1 MIKQKLPVFHNT
13 SPKVL
18 AIKRNADVEAE
29 KTHCCKGLACAWASW
44 LRGQLWQWLCQ
55 ASSAIRES
63 FPSLHHLLL
72 GWHKH
77 FSSCMTCIL
86 PAQRQQA
93 GPSLSKQLLP
103 VATPVQEFPVWSQK
117 RHSSHS
123 FAAIAQPDCRNQA
136 PSSFISLAKCV
147 PTTSC
152 ASICNLLWLHEILFF
167 HQTRE
172 FPGKKSYNL
181 NAGKGRKPASP
192 LPNSEMWA
200 SENTKKHPPGTQ

>member
-1 MIKQKLPVFHNT
+1 MQMLKLRKTIAAKAWHMPG
-13 SPKVL
+13 P
-18 AIKRNADVEAE
+18 ADYV
-29 KTHCCKGLACAWASW
+29 AS
-44 LRGQLWQWLCQ
+44 CD
-55 ASSAIRES
+55 SDSARPALPSGKHPSI
-63 FPSLHHLLL
+63 PSLHHLPL
-72 GWHKH
+72 GWHNH

-86 PAQRQQA
+86 PAQKQQA

-117 RHSSHS
+117 KHSSHS

-136 PSSFISLAKCV
+136 SSSFISLAKWV
-147 PTTSC
+147 PSTSR
-152 ASICNLLWLHEILFF
+152 ASICNLLWLHESLFC

-181 NAGKGRKPASP
+181 NAGKGRKPASA